1 MVYLYREF
9 VFRESALREMH
20 FRRHTW
26 LSMKWLLRVLVGIA
40 FNSGFEL
47 QLGCQ
52 FRLQCLLT
60 TFSQPFTWLKQI
72 SASWHASWL
81 VFSMSFKACTVMLSP
96 FGSSNQSSTCSN
108 AFKLSLMPLDTAC
121 SSLFFSVLPEI
132 GAMESLVFLIVPIS
146 LLQAAFAF
154 EGAMELSYERQR

>member
-26 LSMKWLLRVLVGIA
+26 LSMQWLLRVLVGIA

-47 QLGCQ
+47 ELGCQ
-52 FRLQCLLT
+52 LRFQCLLT
-60 TFSQPFTWLKQI
+60 TCSQPFTWLKQI
-72 SASWHASWL
+72 SARWHASWL
-81 VFSMSFKACTVMLSP
+81 VFSMSFKACSVMISP

-108 AFKLSLMPLDTAC
+108 ACKLSLMPLYTAC
-121 SSLFFSVLPEI
+121 SSRFFSVLPEI

-146 LLQAAFAF
+146 LLQADFAF
-154 EGAMELSYERQR
+154 QVAMELSYERQR